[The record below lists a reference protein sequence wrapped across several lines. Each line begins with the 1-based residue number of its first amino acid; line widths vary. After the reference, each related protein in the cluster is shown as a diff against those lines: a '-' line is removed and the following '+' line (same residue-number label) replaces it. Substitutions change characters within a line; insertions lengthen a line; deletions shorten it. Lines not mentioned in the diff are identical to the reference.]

1 MTLLTLLATDEFKT
15 SLTQMIND
23 NVNIPLLS
31 EQLEGRI
38 ISALIETLIVLLT
51 KLSNERVEVEN

>member
-1 MTLLTLLATDEFKT
+1 MTLLTLLTTDEFKT

-51 KLSNERVEVEN
+51 KLSKEA